1 MLTLYSEMVDMLGVD
16 DARAVIHRL
25 GGKRIY
31 VPYPRTLN
39 RNHKLVKELG
49 LVRANRFCILYAG
62 ETLSIPVLA
71 KIRRAEL
78 IAFLDRGGIP
88 IDEIAW
94 LVGITPRHVRRI
106 LSHPLPKILQ
116 KTDGHISP

>member
-1 MLTLYSEMVDMLGVD
+1 MLTLYSEMVEMLGAE

-25 GGKRIY
+25 GGKRVY
-31 VPYPRTLN
+31 VPYSRTLN

-49 LVRANRFCILYAG
+49 LHRAKRFCDAYAG

-78 IAFLDRGGIP
+78 IAFLDCGGKTV
-88 IDEIAW
+88 DEIAW
-94 LVGITPRHVRRI
+94 LAGVTKRHVRQV
-106 LSHPLPKILQ
+106 LGMPLPKILA
-116 KTDGHISP
+116 KT